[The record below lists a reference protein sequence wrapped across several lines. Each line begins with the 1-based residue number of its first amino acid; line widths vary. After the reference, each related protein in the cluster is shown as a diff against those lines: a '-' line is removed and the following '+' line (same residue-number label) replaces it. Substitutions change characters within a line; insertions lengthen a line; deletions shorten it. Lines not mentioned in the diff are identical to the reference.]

1 MDAEARF
8 EELAETLVEL
18 RGVERVKMMGYPSL
32 KHAGKLLACFVR
44 DEEAMVFKLADQQ
57 EREAALALEGAHLFE
72 PMAGRAMKEWVVVPA
87 AAPHPGAE
95 LAGPAVS

>member
-1 MDAEARF
+1 MDGEARF

-32 KHAGKLLACFVR
+32 KHRGKLLACFVR
-44 DEEAMVFKLADQQ
+44 DEDTMVFKLPSPA

-72 PMAGRAMKEWVVVPA
+72 PMAGRPMKEWVAVPA
-87 AAPHPGAE
+87 SAADRWAD
-95 LAGPAVS
+95 LADQALG